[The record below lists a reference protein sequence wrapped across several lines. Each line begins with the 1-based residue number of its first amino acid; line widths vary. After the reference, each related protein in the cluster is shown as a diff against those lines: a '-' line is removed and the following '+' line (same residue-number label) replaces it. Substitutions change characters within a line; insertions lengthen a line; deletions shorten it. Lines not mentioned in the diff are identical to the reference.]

1 MFQLL
6 RNKKE
11 EVTCCVDRSE
21 EMMKDLD
28 SEKAAAADDDG
39 NNDFETNWG
48 NLLSSR
54 SDGLQICLNFT
65 QEQHLSEFHLSV
77 EGVQFSRKRLKSD
90 TSGCL

>member
-11 EVTCCVDRSE
+11 DVTCCVDRSE

-28 SEKAAAADDDG
+28 SEKAAAADDNG

-54 SDGLQICLNFT
+54 S
-65 QEQHLSEFHLSV
+65 
-77 EGVQFSRKRLKSD
+77 
-90 TSGCL
+90 

>member
-6 RNKKE
+6 RNEKE

-54 SDGLQICLNFT
+54 SDDLQICLNFT
-65 QEQHLSEFHLSV
+65 QEQHLSEFPLSV
-77 EGVQFSRKRLKSD
+77 FNFQERG
-90 TSGCL
+90 